1 MSDTTETETVND
13 VENDMMA
20 GKYLTFTLGD
30 EEYGLPILTVQRII
44 QMQDITSVPK
54 TPAYVLG
61 VINLRGKIIPVIE
74 VRNKFQM
81 ESIEPTDN
89 SCIVVVQVPVGNT
102 ELTMGLLID
111 AVSEVVFI
119 DDKQMQETPDFGEGV
134 QTEFITSM
142 AKIDEK
148 VVMLLDIEKILSI
161 AELQS
166 LSTLK

>member
-1 MSDTTETETVND
+1 MSETTETTEN
-13 VENDMMA
+13 VEKDMMA

-44 QMQDITSVPK
+44 QLQDITAVPK
-54 TPAYVLG
+54 TPDYVLG
-61 VINLRGKIIPVIE
+61 VINLRGKIIPIVE

-89 SCIVVVQVPVGNT
+89 SCIIVVQIPVGNT
-102 ELTMGLLID
+102 ELTMGMLID

-119 DDKQMQETPDFGEGV
+119 DDKQMQETPEFGDGV

-148 VVMLLDIEKILSI
+148 VVMLLDIEKILSVS
-161 AELQS
+161 ELQS
-166 LSTLK
+166 LSSL